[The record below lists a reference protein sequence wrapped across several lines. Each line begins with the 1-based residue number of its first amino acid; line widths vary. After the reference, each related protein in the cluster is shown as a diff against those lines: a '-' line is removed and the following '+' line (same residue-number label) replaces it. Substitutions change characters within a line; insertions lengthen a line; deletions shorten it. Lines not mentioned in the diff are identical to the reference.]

1 MAQKATATKTALEP
15 VSARSVESK
24 SVFEEFDRVY
34 NAIARRAFEL
44 FEGNGRNFGY
54 ELDDWLRAE
63 SEFLH
68 PVKLN
73 ITEAGDA
80 LVIEAEVPGFT
91 AKDLD
96 IQIEG
101 RRLTISGKRESS
113 EEQKKGKSIFQEHR
127 SNEILRVVDLPTDVD
142 VSKATATLKNGIVGL
157 QLPKS
162 AKAQSTRIDVK
173 VA

>member
-44 FEGNGRNFGY
+44 FEGNGRNSGH

-80 LVIEAEVPGFT
+80 LAIEAEVPGFT
-91 AKDLD
+91 AKDLE